1 MATAAEISQPPS
13 VNTLEQTMALQ
24 FDTITQSAAEANP
37 SAKLPA
43 TALASPV
50 EAKGHED
57 DFALLRRYSGFGD
70 PQAFAQIVQR
80 YAGFVY
86 ATCLRVIGDG
96 SRAEDLSQ
104 ETFFRLMRRPHEV
117 RQNLGG
123 WLHRTATHLALDC
136 LRSESSRHRREIAYT
151 RDCDHEAS
159 SWSELSPCVDQAL
172 TEMPEELRILLVSHF
187 LLGKSQAQLAAEM
200 GQSPSTISRRMH
212 HALDELRLHLRLK
225 GVYALPAA
233 LAALLCHVTAR
244 QVPASLVRELG
255 KMTMYSGATA
265 AARTAQFGSPDPVRH
280 PPSPKFFSG
289 KLSPPLILAF
299 AAMIGMWILLQL
311 ANSWFS
317 TRPPV
322 DPEPQSH
329 LKSAPASAMVIQ
341 HASFAGFGNQQ
352 ASAP

>member
-1 MATAAEISQPPS
+1 MATAAEISRPLS
-13 VNTLEQTMALQ
+13 VITLEQTMALQ
-24 FDTITQSAAEANP
+24 FDTITEPAAP
-37 SAKLPA
+37 SAPA
-43 TALASPV
+43 IES
-50 EAKGHED
+50 EARED

-123 WLHRTATHLALDC
+123 WLHRTATHLALDS
-136 LRSESSRHRREIAYT
+136 LRSESSRHRREISYS

-172 TEMPEELRILLVSHF
+172 TEMPEELRVLLVSHF

-212 HALDELRLHLRLK
+212 HALDELRQHLRLK

-299 AAMIGMWILLQL
+299 AAMLGMWILLQL
-311 ANSWFS
+311 ANCWFS
-317 TRPPV
+317 SRPPV
-322 DPEPQSH
+322 DPDPQPR

-341 HASFAGFGNQQ
+341 HASFAGLPDQQ